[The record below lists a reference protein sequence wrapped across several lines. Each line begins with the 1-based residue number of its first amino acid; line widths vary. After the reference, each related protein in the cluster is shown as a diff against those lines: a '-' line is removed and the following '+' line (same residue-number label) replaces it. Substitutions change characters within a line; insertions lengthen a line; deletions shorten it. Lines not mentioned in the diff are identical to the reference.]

1 MGAQYLKSTAK
12 KAILDITKYGLN
24 IDYLF
29 DFEGLL
35 PPLEA
40 KVAVLKAEEENR
52 IASLPK
58 SSVEAP
64 IKKAEVNPYAR
75 NSSPFISW
83 SNEQLCQVVSRA
95 MANDWILTELEKR
108 GLEYGLSGEVIVS
121 NQQKAE
127 TENARRQSERE
138 KALGE
143 SIASNQQK
151 AEAEDARKQAE
162 QQKARILADIQN
174 PSIQVTNIVS
184 QGAIGTIE
192 GRVTDDGTIDI
203 VLVDGKKILELKS
216 DGSFAHEV

>member
-1 MGAQYLKSTAK
+1 M
-12 KAILDITKYGLN
+12 
-24 IDYLF
+24 
-29 DFEGLL
+29 
-35 PPLEA
+35 
-40 KVAVLKAEEENR
+40 LKAEEENR